1 MRKSFVQAVSRRSLK
16 TASHFEACEDLSSC
30 ASAKSALPAWV
41 SKHEPL
47 APQKSKPE
55 FAARQRHK
63 SIGANP
69 WVAPLSQ
76 STKLLTVAEAAWL
89 LSLSQKTIRR
99 MISTGSLAVIRLGHS
114 IRINPEV
121 IEKIIRQDE

>member
-1 MRKSFVQAVSRRSLK
+1 MRKSFVQVVSRRSLK

-30 ASAKSALPAWV
+30 ASAKSGLPPWV

-55 FAARQRHK
+55 FAARQRQK

-69 WVAPLSQ
+69 PVAPPFH

-89 LSLSQKTIRR
+89 LNLSEKTIRR
-99 MISTGSLAVIRLGHS
+99 MISSGRLPVVRISRS